1 MHTLPNN
8 TAPMYIPDWLAM
20 VAGSWWVKTL
30 LDQRKKKGLLIA
42 LGATRFPQLPVVVF
56 LAL

>member
-1 MHTLPNN
+1 MPNN
-8 TAPMYIPDWLAM
+8 TAPMYTPDWLAM